1 MIVRYMSTIK
11 EQAVRLS
18 NNKEAN
24 TPTITTVMDSPRINV
39 DAPQ

>member
-1 MIVRYMSTIK
+1 MIVRYISTIN
-11 EQAVRLS
+11 EQVVRLT

-24 TPTITTVMDSPRINV
+24 TPTITTVIDSPRINV